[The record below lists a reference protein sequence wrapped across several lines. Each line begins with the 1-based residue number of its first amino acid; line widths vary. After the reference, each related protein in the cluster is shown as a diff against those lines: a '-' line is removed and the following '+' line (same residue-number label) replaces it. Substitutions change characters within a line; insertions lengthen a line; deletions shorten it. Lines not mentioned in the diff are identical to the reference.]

1 MPNEVV
7 RAALRLSANYKAN
20 ARPAPMVKRIRST
33 KVYAGTGSIPVGV
46 SQGIGLNAKGDQ
58 TWKYAGGNVERLP
71 STLVNG
77 VELFDHITVG
87 APRRKQESSFFITIN
102 TNKAG
107 KTPEETQKI
116 IEGLQAAVTGMGD
129 EAILATL
136 IKFGP
141 KNPENYGDDKY
152 ADVVKEVS
160 FEGRVEIGPVMK
172 RVHAHVILRVIH
184 YSQIHL
190 FVGMMQEYVK
200 TVYNKT
206 ITLKDGEFGVEIK
219 GKPWVAIRRLPQQR
233 WREIMEDYL
242 RKGMNMSDSARDKL
256 ASLEASASNF
266 SK

>member
-33 KVYAGTGSIPVGV
+33 KVTAGTGSIPVGL
-46 SQGIGLNAKGDQ
+46 SQGNPDAKGDQ
-58 TWKYAGGNVERLP
+58 AWKYAGGNVERLP
-71 STLVNG
+71 STTVNG
-77 VELFDHITVG
+77 VELFDHITKG
-87 APRRKQESSFFITIN
+87 APRRKQESSFFITVN

-107 KTPEETQKI
+107 KTPEETQDI
-116 IEGLQAAVTGMGD
+116 IAGLEAAVTGMGD

-141 KNPENYGDDKY
+141 MNPEEYGNDKY

-160 FEGRVEIGPVMK
+160 FQGRVEIGPVMR
-172 RVHAHVILRVIH
+172 RVHAHIILKVIH

-242 RKGMNMSDSARDKL
+242 RKGMRHVRLRKRQIS
-256 ASLEASASNF
+256 
-266 SK
+266 